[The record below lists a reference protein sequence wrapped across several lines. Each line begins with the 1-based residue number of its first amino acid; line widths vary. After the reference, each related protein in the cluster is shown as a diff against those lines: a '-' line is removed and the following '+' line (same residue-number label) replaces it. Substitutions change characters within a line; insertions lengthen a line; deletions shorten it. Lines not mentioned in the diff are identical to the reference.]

1 MTKWLFFIIQVM
13 LIPNLS
19 LAATWYV
26 TADGTGDAPTI
37 QAAADSSAQGDTV
50 LVSQGTYLE
59 NIYISETGISLIS
72 ESGPELTILDG
83 SAESAP
89 VIYYDEVEGGV
100 VDGFTI
106 QNGNEDLDRGIVI
119 VGHDLLVRNNFLIG
133 NYTISAG
140 GGIQWDGSGAIE
152 NNTFI
157 ENEAESGGGL
167 YICYSEHDA
176 IPSVRANVF
185 IDNHAELEG
194 GALYLRLDEVVVEEN
209 LFEGNE
215 APEGGAIYCFSANV
229 IRRNTFYRNQTYGGA
244 ISFRAATRPL
254 VENNIIAGTIDGFAV
269 KCIAVGGYTPEP
281 QITCNAFWNNQA
293 GIWYEYGC
301 NPAWWPGNFEADP
314 LLCDPESGDFHL
326 AENSPCAPGNHPY
339 EYACG
344 LIGA

>member
-229 IRRNTFYRNQTYGGA
+229 IRRNTFY
-244 ISFRAATRPL
+244 
-254 VENNIIAGTIDGFAV
+254 
-269 KCIAVGGYTPEP
+269 
-281 QITCNAFWNNQA
+281 
-293 GIWYEYGC
+293 
-301 NPAWWPGNFEADP
+301 
-314 LLCDPESGDFHL
+314 
-326 AENSPCAPGNHPY
+326 
-339 EYACG
+339 
-344 LIGA
+344 